1 MQLKNKTAIV
11 TGSGTGIGRAI
22 AVEFAGQQAKVVC
35 CGRRME
41 KLKET
46 VSLIEKKGGKGLAVK
61 TDITNLGEVKNLV
74 SQTLKTFGR
83 IDVLFNNAGSF
94 RTIGGLWE
102 VDAEKWWGDVEVNL
116 RGVMLCCHAVLPCM
130 MKQNSGIIIN
140 MNGGGATSYLTG
152 GSAYAS
158 SKAAVMRLTENL
170 AKELEHEGSKVL
182 VFGMGPG
189 LVKTEMTEF
198 QAESEQGRKWIPSTE
213 ECFEK
218 GRVRQP
224 EDCAKTTVELIRIAC
239 PELNGRNFGTGQ
251 DFSKILNRLEEIQ
264 KNDLYLMRFKS

>member
-1 MQLKNKTAIV
+1 MELKNRTAIV

-22 AVEFAGQQAKVVC
+22 AVEFAREKARVVC

-41 KLKET
+41 KLRET
-46 VSLIEKKGGKGLAVK
+46 VSIIEKEGGQALAVK
-61 TDITNLGEVKNLV
+61 TDITKTDEVRNLEVETIKR
-74 SQTLKTFGR
+74 FGG

-102 VDAEKWWGDVEVNL
+102 VDPEQWWGDVEVNL
-116 RGVMLCCHAVLPCM
+116 RGVMLCCKAVLPYM
-130 MKQNSGIIIN
+130 MKQDSGIIIN

-152 GSAYAS
+152 GSAYAC

-170 AKELEHEGSKVL
+170 AKELEHENSKVL
-182 VFGMGPG
+182 VFGIGPG
-189 LVKTEMTEF
+189 LVRTEMTDY
-198 QAESEQGRKWIPSTE
+198 QVESEQGKKWIPSTA

-218 GRVRQP
+218 GEVKQP
-224 EDCAKTTVELIRIAC
+224 EDCARTTVELIRIAC

-251 DFSKILNRLEEIQ
+251 DFSKILSRLAEIK
-264 KNDLYLMRFKS
+264 KNDLYLMRFRS

>member
-1 MQLKNKTAIV
+1 MELKNKTAIV
-11 TGSGTGIGRAI
+11 TGSGTGIGRVI
-22 AVEFAGQQAKVVC
+22 AVEFARQQANVVC

-46 VSLIEKKGGKGLAVK
+46 VSAIEKEGGRGLAVK
-61 TDITNLGEVKNLV
+61 TDITNPDDVKNLV
-74 SQTLKTFGR
+74 SQTLKTFGG
-83 IDVLFNNAGSF
+83 IDLLFNNAGSF
-94 RTIGGLWE
+94 RSIGGLWE
-102 VDAEKWWGDVEVNL
+102 VNTEEWWGDVEVNL
-116 RGVMLCCHAVLPCM
+116 RGVMLCCHAVLPYM

-140 MNGGGATSYLTG
+140 MNGGGATAYLTG

-218 GRVRQP
+218 GQVRQP

-239 PELNGRNFGTGQ
+239 PELNGRNFGAGQ
-251 DFSKILNRLEEIQ
+251 DFSKIISQLAEIQ
-264 KNDLYLMRFKS
+264 KKDMYVMRFKS

>member
-1 MQLKNKTAIV
+1 MELKDKTAIV

-22 AVEFAGQQAKVVC
+22 AVEFAKNNARVVC

-41 KLKET
+41 KIQET
-46 VSLIEKKGGKGLAVK
+46 VDTIEKQGGRAISIKTDVTSPSDVK
-61 TDITNLGEVKNLV
+61 TLV
-74 SQTLKTFGR
+74 SESIKRFGG

-102 VDAEKWWGDVEVNL
+102 VDPEQWWEDVRVNL
-116 RGVMLCCHAVLPCM
+116 RGVMLCSHAVLPYM

-140 MNGGGATSYLTG
+140 MNGGGG

-170 AKELEHEGSKVL
+170 AKELEHENSKVL

-189 LVKTEMTEF
+189 LVRTEMTEL
-198 QAESEQGRKWIPSTE
+198 QAETEQGRKWIPSTS

-218 GRVRQP
+218 GQVRNP
-224 EDCAKTTVELIRIAC
+224 EDCAKTTVELIKIAC
-239 PELNGRNFGTGQ
+239 PELNGRNFSTGQ
-251 DFSKILNRLEEIQ
+251 NFSDIMKRLSEIK
-264 KNDLYLMRFKS
+264 KNDLYVMRFRS